1 MNDKC
6 AASFNKIC
14 GRLCVEAE
22 GYLASPLSIGSGE
35 QEDTDADVILDASGM
50 PFIPGSALAGVLR
63 SYSKELG
70 LGEKADQLFGTPEG
84 ETPGTGRDRQSRIFC
99 YDTSLKNAV
108 MSIRDGV
115 KLGEHKTP
123 EQESKYEMQII
134 EQGAAFRMRIEIIE
148 RKDCVDRWKSIE
160 QVWEIEQ
167 SWIRQWLLG
176 FSAGELRMGAKTSRG
191 FGKLKIESARVKK
204 FNMELR
210 EDYLKWLD
218 WSWEDKDAFK
228 KAECIDIRSD
238 TENVN
243 PRTEH
248 VLEVPLQIP
257 YTLMVRTYSEVFQ
270 KGEGIPDYG
279 QLTVGGRGEAAV
291 IPGNS
296 FAGAFRSH
304 IAKIVKRLAHLQSWE
319 EAQRKLEPFFGTW
332 TDGKKGREDLC
343 SSKVIFEEVV
353 VNGGHGLHTVRN
365 AIDRFTGGT
374 VEGALFEGRP
384 WAGGSALLRIRWKK
398 DCGNQSDE
406 ICGML
411 LWAIAD
417 LQSGILPIGGETA
430 VGRGIFCKPNEQE
443 AKIRLDGDVL
453 VEKKIKDYLQKA
465 ALWCKRGK
473 DERVGNGD
481 S

>member
-1 MNDKC
+1 ME
-6 AASFNKIC
+6 
-14 GRLCVEAE
+14 VE

-35 QEDTDADVILDASGM
+35 QEDTDADVILDASGT

-70 LGEKADQLFGTPEG
+70 LGEEADQLFGTPEG
-84 ETPGTGRDRQSRIFC
+84 ETLGSGSDRQSRIFC
-99 YDTSLKNAV
+99 YDTRLENV
-108 MSIRDGV
+108 VLGIRDGV

-123 EQESKYEMQII
+123 EQGSKYEMQII
-134 EQGAAFRMRIEIIE
+134 ERGATFRMRIEIIE
-148 RKDCVDRWKSIE
+148 RKDCVDRWKSID
-160 QVWEIEQ
+160 QVWEIEE

-176 FSAGELRMGAKTSRG
+176 FSVGELRMGAKTSRG

-210 EDYLKWLD
+210 EDYLKWLY

-257 YTLMVRTYSEVFQ
+257 YTLMVRTYSEAFR
-270 KGEGIPDYG
+270 KGEEIPDYG

-291 IPGNS
+291 IPGSS

-353 VNGGHGLHTVRN
+353 VNGGHGLPTVRN

-384 WAGGSALLRIRWKK
+384 WVGGTALLRIRWKK
-398 DCGNQSDE
+398 DCGGQSDE

-430 VGRGIFCKPNEQE
+430 VGRGIFCKPNNRLE
-443 AKIRLDGDVL
+443 AKIQLDGDAL
-453 VEKKIKDYLQKA
+453 DEKKVKDYMQKA
-465 ALWCKRGK
+465 ALWCKGGK
-473 DERVGNGD
+473 DGRAGNGD
-481 S
+481 V